1 MEREKFITFLN
12 LMEGLKIRIKE
23 KHWTSKNIN
32 NHRELDDLYWNL
44 SRFEDAFAEEGIIVF
59 GEIQPGEI
67 KAVELDSNI
76 DIIDACLK
84 MTDKL
89 HLLCG
94 TLECA
99 GILSEVDGFIHEL
112 NTAKYLAKMTVVE

>member
-1 MEREKFITFLN
+1 MKREKFITFLN

-44 SRFEDAFAEEGIIVF
+44 IRFEDAFAEEGIIIF

-76 DIIDACLK
+76 DVIDACLK

-89 HLLCG
+89 HNLCG
-94 TLECA
+94 TPECA
-99 GILSEVDGFIHEL
+99 GILSEIDSFIHEL